1 MNDNTGKNK
10 KGRAGTRSA
19 KKTERRRPGQTS
31 GRKPSHE
38 ARRNSVY
45 LQRAF
50 LFMLIVAVVFGGIA
64 AVSWNRQ
71 RRFLDVPVPYSLTEM
86 NGAAQLSD
94 FALQKTVPYTSD
106 LVVSEANVNTDLV
119 SLEREDENALLFN
132 LQTNEAEYAYDI
144 YRRIYPASI
153 TKVMTAMLAIEH
165 ADMSQYVTMQPSDF
179 AMDEDAQMSE
189 LQEGDVVTMQQL
201 FELLVVYSAND
212 AALAIARVVGGS
224 TDNFVDMM
232 NAKAVELGMTGT
244 HFVNPHG
251 LHDEN
256 HYTTC
261 YDVYLMMNAAYKM
274 QAFNEAAQ
282 QMQITVNYTDK
293 NGQKKSFLEYSTDE
307 FITTNY
313 TLPRNVR
320 ILASKTG
327 TTGEAG
333 SCLALAVQNNYGVP
347 YIAIVM
353 GAWYH
358 EELYSDM
365 LEILLLVN
373 AE

>member
-1 MNDNTGKNK
+1 MNQRTAQSK
-10 KGRAGTRSA
+10 R
-19 KKTERRRPGQTS
+19 KKTGSKPSADVRRR
-31 GRKPSHE
+31 R
-38 ARRNSVY
+38 VY
-45 LQRAF
+45 LQRGF
-50 LFMLIVAVVFGGIA
+50 LFFLVVVIVFSGIA
-64 AVSWNRQ
+64 AVSWNRS

-94 FALQKTVPYTSD
+94 FALQKTVPYTHD
-106 LVVSEANVNTDLV
+106 LVVSEANVNTDIV

-132 LQTNEAEYAYDI
+132 LQDNEPVFAYDI

-153 TKVMTAMLAIEH
+153 TKVMTAILALEN
-165 ADMSQYVTMQPSDF
+165 ADMTQYVTMQKSDF
-179 AMDEDAQMSE
+179 DMDDDAQMSE
-189 LQEGDVVTMQQL
+189 LEEGDVVTLQQL

-212 AALAIARVVGGS
+212 AALAISRIVGG
-224 TDNFVDMM
+224 TTEHFVEMM
-232 NAKAVELGMTGT
+232 NEKAVELGMTGT
-244 HFVNPHG
+244 HFENPHG

-256 HYTTC
+256 HYTTA

-282 QMQITVNYTDK
+282 LMQITISYTDK
-293 NGQKKSFLEYSTDE
+293 NGQKKSFIEYSTDE
-307 FITTNY
+307 FITANY
-313 TLPRNVR
+313 TVPRNVR

-358 EELYSDM
+358 EELYADM
-365 LEILLLVN
+365 LEILMLVN
-373 AE
+373 SA

>member
-1 MNDNTGKNK
+1 MSKPLKPNKQQKRSPSPTGRTKP
-10 KGRAGTRSA
+10 RSKA
-19 KKTERRRPGQTS
+19 
-31 GRKPSHE
+31 PSRE
-38 ARRNSVY
+38 ARKNSVY

-50 LFMLIVAVVFGGIA
+50 LFLLIIAVIFSGIA

-94 FALQKTVPYTSD
+94 FALQKTVPYTHD

-132 LQTNEAEYAYDI
+132 MQTNEPVYAYDI

-153 TKVMTAMLAIEH
+153 TKVMTAILALEN
-165 ADMSQYVTMQPSDF
+165 ADMSQYVTMQASDF
-179 AMDEDAQMSE
+179 ALDEDAQTSE
-189 LQEGDVVTMQQL
+189 LEAGDVVTMQQL

-212 AALAIARVVGGS
+212 AALAIARVVGGN

-282 QMQITVNYTDK
+282 QMQITINYTDK

-313 TLPRNVR
+313 SLPRNVR

-333 SCLALAVQNNYGVP
+333 SCLALAVQNDYGEP
-347 YIAIVM
+347 FIAIVM

-365 LEILLLVN
+365 LEMLLLVN
-373 AE
+373 S